1 MDNPP
6 QIPPMN
12 LAEPMYANLS
22 VTQQEELYFQ
32 LQMLHAFMAMV
43 QYKDTTE
50 KRLLWLLDLA
60 EFTYQNPLCMLRMPK
75 MRYAIMKLFEDFFKE
90 LSAGNSNSTISL
102 DLRDQTNR
110 MYGMLLE
117 MNRTMRNDP
126 LYLV

>member
-1 MDNPP
+1 MASPP
-6 QIPPMN
+6 PIPPMN
-12 LAEPMYANLS
+12 LAEPMYDNLS

-43 QYKDTTE
+43 QYNDTTE
-50 KRLLWLLDLA
+50 KRLNWLIDLA
-60 EFTYQNPLCMLRMPK
+60 EFTYQNHLCMLRMPK
-75 MRYAIMKLFEDFFKE
+75 MRCAIMKLFEDFFKE
-90 LSAGNSNSTISL
+90 LSDGNPNSRIPL

-117 MNRTMRNDP
+117 MNRNMRNDP